1 MPLSRCGVPGEAVR
15 AEAVE
20 RAQARPFDGARDG
33 LLGGAQNRSFD
44 WVQGRSSDL
53 AQDRSS
59 DRAECRIFDWAAVRV
74 FGQAEGRRV
83 EARTETVRAELV
95 EALDRM
101 PFVRPGLPA
110 A

>member
-44 WVQGRSSDL
+44 W
-53 AQDRSS
+53 AQDRS
-59 DRAECRIFDWAAVRV
+59 FDWAAVRV

>member
-44 WVQGRSSDL
+44 WVQGRSSDW
-53 AQDRSS
+53 AQDRS
-59 DRAECRIFDWAAVRV
+59 FDWAAVRV

>member
-1 MPLSRCGVPGEAVR
+1 MSLSRCGVPGEAVR

-20 RAQARPFDGARDG
+20 RAQARPFDGARVG
-33 LLGGAQNRSFD
+33 LLGWAQNRSFD
-44 WVQGRSSDL
+44 WVQV
-53 AQDRSS
+53 RSS
-59 DRAECRIFDWAAVRV
+59 DRAERRIFDWAAVRV

>member
-1 MPLSRCGVPGEAVR
+1 MPLSRCGVPGDAVR

-20 RAQARPFDGARDG
+20 RAQARPFDWARVG
-33 LLGGAQNRSFD
+33 LLGWAQNRSFD
-44 WVQGRSSDL
+44 WV
-53 AQDRSS
+53 QDRSS

-74 FGQAEGRRV
+74 LGQAEGRRV

-95 EALDRM
+95 EALDSM
-101 PFVRPGLPA
+101 PFVQPGLPA